1 MHNAE
6 HTFLAAPNAIFQPCC
21 CTKRAVQKLCSYFR
35 IYHN

>member
-21 CTKRAVQKLCSYFR
+21 TKRAVQKLCSYFR